1 MPSLDFVYDLVEKLD
16 EEKLEYLIVTM
27 REGREENKV
36 DAFFSIKPESEDTFY
51 TSLEEIKKVLKD
63 GTIKSHPKLFT
74 IPLLNSGSFIAHK

>member
-51 TSLEEIKKVLKD
+51 TSLEEIKKVLKERE
-63 GTIKSHPKLFT
+63 GINVTKKPKR
-74 IPLLNSGSFIAHK
+74 KRKRKKDE

>member
-51 TSLEEIKKVLKD
+51 TSLEEIKKVLKKRE
-63 GTIKSHPKLFT
+63 GINVTKKPKRKRKRKK
-74 IPLLNSGSFIAHK
+74 GE

>member
-36 DAFFSIKPESEDTFY
+36 DAFFSIKPESENTFY
-51 TSLEEIKKVLKD
+51 TSLEEIKKVLKERE
-63 GTIKSHPKLFT
+63 GINVTKKPKRKRKRKK
-74 IPLLNSGSFIAHK
+74 GE

>member
-51 TSLEEIKKVLKD
+51 TSLEEIKKVLKERE
-63 GTIKSHPKLFT
+63 GINVTKKPKRKRKRKK
-74 IPLLNSGSFIAHK
+74 NE

>member
-51 TSLEEIKKVLKD
+51 TSLEEIKKVLKERE
-63 GTIKSHPKLFT
+63 GINVTKKPKRKRKRKK
-74 IPLLNSGSFIAHK
+74 GE